1 MQLWVETRSQ
11 HVDFDKLVAKP
22 LRGCG
27 PTPSARKRATSPY
40 RRRHGDTEEDIAG
53 SDFVKIITFLFC
65 TL

>member
-11 HVDFDKLVAKP
+11 HVDFD
-22 LRGCG
+22 
-27 PTPSARKRATSPY
+27 KRATSPY